1 MTKSYLFA
9 VALLSLVVAGGCA
22 KGGNGIVPSVTVT
35 ATSPVDV
42 NALAIYPTQKVT
54 LTAVISNQLHRHA
67 QSLWNAHLARR
78 ANRELRGPNRPNFAD
93 RRSDLGGRHFGDRPS
108 ADNCG
113 SSYRGRDAT
122 NRECWT
128 RFDAAVHR
136 CCRARR
142 CAADL

>member
-54 LTAVISNQLHRHA
+54 LTAVISNSTATSVTWSLSGTNCTGTPNPCGTLTSPAALTVNYVAPTAQLR
-67 QSLWNAHLARR
+67 
-78 ANRELRGPNRPNFAD
+78 
-93 RRSDLGGRHFGDRPS
+93 
-108 ADNCG
+108 
-113 SSYRGRDAT
+113 
-122 NRECWT
+122 
-128 RFDAAVHR
+128 
-136 CCRARR
+136 
-142 CAADL
+142 